1 MIVLSPVFIFVPVF
15 IISLSI
21 LLSLLVGKYLKTTTE
36 ELSKKMQEINSLNEA
51 IFMKH
56 LLEFFVTSEASRTV
70 ANFASK
76 VVPSEIMSSG
86 DFRLSVNAF
95 QDVEELHNYMQSVL
109 NPSVEYSKL
118 SYMSKFLPR
127 IIVLYGIIL
136 SATTAAFYVFSTVS
150 SYRLMDAAIGSL
162 FGSTL
167 LFSPL
172 IVFLMIDFFR
182 HENRIRVN
190 GAWDELSARHDRA

>member
-1 MIVLSPVFIFVPVF
+1 MIALSPVFIFVPVF

-21 LLSLLVGKYLKTTTE
+21 VLALFVGKYLKTTTE
-36 ELSKKMQEINSLNEA
+36 DLSRKMQEINSLNEA

-56 LLEFFVTSEASRTV
+56 LLEFFATSEASKTV

-76 VVPSEIMSSG
+76 VVPQEILSSG

-109 NPSVEYSKL
+109 IPSVEYSKL

-127 IIVLYGIIL
+127 IIMFYGIIL

-150 SYRLMDAAIGSL
+150 SYKLMDAAIGSV